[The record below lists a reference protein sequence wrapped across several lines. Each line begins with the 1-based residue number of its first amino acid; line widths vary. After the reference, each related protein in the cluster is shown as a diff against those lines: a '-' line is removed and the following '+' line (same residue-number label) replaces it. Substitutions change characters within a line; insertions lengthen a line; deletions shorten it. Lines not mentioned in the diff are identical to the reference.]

1 MGKGGDGKN
10 FIFLKDRT
18 RILLECKYLFKK
30 NTMVDMFGRK
40 MRSQKQIQLEPEQSK
55 EKNFFVLEL
64 NKIILEETQKFSICY
79 YQIESSKN
87 LDGKD
92 LP

>member
-1 MGKGGDGKN
+1 
-10 FIFLKDRT
+10 
-18 RILLECKYLFKK
+18 
-30 NTMVDMFGRK
+30 

>member
-30 NTMVDMFGRK
+30 NNMVDMFGRK
-40 MRSQKQIQLEPEQSK
+40 MRSQNQIQPEPEQSQGK
-55 EKNFFVLEL
+55 EFLCF
-64 NKIILEETQKFSICY
+64 T
-79 YQIESSKN
+79 IE
-87 LDGKD
+87 
-92 LP
+92 